1 MFREKGAQTATANRV
16 IDVIEIE
23 QSRPNAQWTKHLNAE
38 THKIFIHFAQCARQ
52 FCTIFHNVRI
62 KTK

>member
-38 THKIFIHFAQCARQ
+38 THKIFIHFAPVSYTHLDVYKRQ
-52 FCTIFHNVRI
+52 M
-62 KTK
+62 